1 MMSEKK
7 ELIGQELKVINIGL
21 ETFFETLK
29 NQGVEV
35 IHVDWHPPA
44 EGDSRMIEILDKLEL
59 L

>member
-1 MMSEKK
+1 MSEKK